1 MIQKKLW
8 KQLKELGYKSKT
20 EEASIVL
27 NINNELCHDSKTIAD
42 FFNKLFTTVASELV
56 KKLAK
61 AKGIYSVTSQLFLN
75 FYKRRN
81 PHNKKLVLQPVTE
94 EFVFKE
100 LCSLNANK
108 STGLDEI
115 PARFIK
121 DGANVIKV
129 PITAIIT
136 VNYHRG
142 CSPEHEICQS

>member
-1 MIQKKLW
+1 
-8 KQLKELGYKSKT
+8 
-20 EEASIVL
+20 
-27 NINNELCHDSKTIAD
+27 
-42 FFNKLFTTVASELV
+42 VASELV
-56 KKLAK
+56 KTLAK

-81 PHNKKLVLQPVTE
+81 PHNKKIALQPVTE

-121 DGANVIKV
+121 DGANVYKNLK
-129 PITAIIT
+129 II
-136 VNYHRG
+136 VR
-142 CSPEHEICQS
+142 